1 MKKINL
7 PLNTSWSFKKKKCT
21 IGTSL
26 CKRKGE
32 TLENSTYDS
41 EKSDSLTSNFKQRKL
56 KEIGMKSLVS

>member
-1 MKKINL
+1 MAKIFPNL
-7 PLNTSWSFKKKKCT
+7 NEKNQPTIEHKLEFFKKKCT

-41 EKSDSLTSNFKQRKL
+41 EKSDS
-56 KEIGMKSLVS
+56 SLLILNNGN